1 MKVLVTGNLG
11 YIGPVLGR
19 LLKEFFTSSTL
30 TGLDSGLFS
39 GCTTSLS
46 RIGDTYYDCQLFK
59 DVRDVVV
66 GDLAGIDAV
75 VHLAAVSNDPIGK
88 DFEGATYEINLE
100 ASCAIARLCLQAGV
114 GRFIFASS
122 CSMYGAAG
130 DHPKIEADKTSPL
143 TAYAKSKIGVEEC
156 VRRELADGDIDV
168 TFLRFATACGA
179 SDRLRLDLVL
189 NDFVASAYKYHAIS
203 ILSDGSPW
211 RPLIDVSDMS
221 KAIAWALTKQSSGS
235 PLSINVGS
243 NEWNFQVSQL
253 AEMVSSRIPGTKVQ
267 INLDAPPDKRSYKVN
282 FDLYKKLAPSFYPS
296 KAINETIDE
305 LVGSIRQM
313 HLPSSGFRETHFIRL
328 NHLRSLLE
336 SNLLSSSL
344 RWN

>member
-19 LLKEFFTSSTL
+19 FLKEFFVSSTL

-59 DVRDVVV
+59 DVRDVGV

-88 DFEGATYEINLE
+88 NFEGATFEINLE
-100 ASCAIARLCLQAGV
+100 ASCAIARLCLKAGV

-122 CSMYGAAG
+122 CSMYGVAG

-143 TAYAKSKIGVEEC
+143 TAYAKSKIGVEER

-189 NDFVASAYKYHAIS
+189 NDFVASAYKYNAIS

-221 KAIAWALTKQSSGS
+221 KAIAWALIKPSSGT
-235 PLSINVGS
+235 PLSINIGS
-243 NEWNFQVSQL
+243 NEWNFQVGQL
-253 AEMVSSRIPGTKVQ
+253 AEIVCTRIPGTKVH
-267 INLDAPPDKRSYKVN
+267 INLDTPPDKRSYRVN
-282 FDLYKKLAPSFYPS
+282 FDLYKKLAF
-296 KAINETIDE
+296 I
-305 LVGSIRQM
+305 LRRQLM
-313 HLPSSGFRETHFIRL
+313 RL
-328 NHLRSLLE
+328 STN
-336 SNLLSSSL
+336 
-344 RWN
+344 